1 MAELLKNKLN
11 LKVLTDTGFSDFDG
25 LLVKSIREL
34 LYIKLAK
41 TEIKCTADHKIFL
54 PNLSSKEA
62 IELKVGDEIYTSY
75 GTDTIS
81 EIIKISEEQTYDIFN
96 VKNNHRFYAN
106 DILVKNCEFLVFDET
121 LINSITLAE
130 LQGIEPKERL
140 GQVRWYH
147 KINPKYTYLIA
158 LDPSLGTG
166 GDNAAL
172 QIFELPSFKQIAEW
186 QHNTTPINGQIRILK
201 EVTNYIRSQGEPQIY
216 YSIENNTIGEA
227 ALMSIKDIGEENI
240 PGLFLSEPIRK
251 GHVRR
256 FRKGFNTTYRAK
268 MTACVKFKA
277 LIESKKMSIFS
288 KPLVSELKTYVASGV
303 GFKAKTGETDD
314 LVSACLLICRM
325 AQVLAD
331 WDPNIYDKMSERLD
345 DEQLPMPIF
354 VTSYLG

>member
-1 MAELLKNKLN
+1 MAELLKNN
-11 LKVLTDTGFSDFDG
+11 LGLKILTDTGFSDFDG
-25 LLVKSIREL
+25 LLIKSVREL
-34 LYIKLAK
+34 LHIKLSK
-41 TEIKCTADHKIFL
+41 TEIKCTPDHKVFL
-54 PNLSSKEA
+54 SNLLNKEA
-62 IELKVGDEIYTSY
+62 KDLKIGEEIYTSY
-75 GTDTIS
+75 GVDRVT
-81 EIIKISEEQTYDIFN
+81 EITNLSKEQTYDIFN

-106 DILVKNCEFLVFDET
+106 EILVKNCEFLVFDET
-121 LINSITLAE
+121 LINSVTLAE
-130 LQGIEPKERL
+130 LQGVEPKEKL
-140 GQVRWYH
+140 GQVRWYN
-147 KINPKYTYLIA
+147 KINPKNTYLIA

-172 QIFELPSFKQIAEW
+172 QVFELPTFKQIAEW
-186 QHNTTPINGQIRILK
+186 QHNTTPINSQIRILK
-201 EVTNYIRSQGEPQIY
+201 EVANYIKSQGDPQIY

-227 ALMSIKDIGEENI
+227 ALMAIKDVGEENI

-268 MTACVKFKA
+268 MTACVKFKS
-277 LIESKKMSIFS
+277 LVETKKMAVFS

-303 GFKAKTGETDD
+303 GFKGKAGETDD

-331 WDPNIYDKMSERLD
+331 WDPNIYEKMSDRLE